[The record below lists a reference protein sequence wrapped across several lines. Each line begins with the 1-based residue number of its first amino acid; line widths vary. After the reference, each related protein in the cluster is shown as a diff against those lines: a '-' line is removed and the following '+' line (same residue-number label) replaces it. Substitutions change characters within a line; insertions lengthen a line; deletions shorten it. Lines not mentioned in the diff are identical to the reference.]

1 MDNLSDTRAAEGVEP
16 GSDPDTLKWYRIAV
30 AMMIASS
37 IMISFSGVI
46 VRNLE
51 TTDIWQI
58 AFYRSLAFLG
68 VVCLLI
74 GFRSQGRFVG
84 NLRRIGFQGLIG
96 GVIMSLGGI
105 AYLIA
110 LTSTTVANTLF
121 MLSGIPF
128 ITALLARI
136 FLKERLKTTTL
147 VTMVF
152 AGAGIFVM
160 LVEGFGIGSMFGNF
174 MALCTAVAFS
184 IYAVIVRRN
193 RQIDMLPI
201 LIVTSGLLVLWAF
214 VARFDNLAIST
225 NDLMLC
231 ILWGAGL
238 SGIGNWMFIIA
249 SRHLVAAE
257 LTLFMLL
264 EFGTGPI
271 WVWLFVGE
279 VPTKW
284 TIIGGAI
291 VILAVAL
298 RALFELYGGARDR
311 KALRGVSRPPP

>member
-1 MDNLSDTRAAEGVEP
+1 MDDIGDARTTGLGETCVNPESVR
-16 GSDPDTLKWYRIAV
+16 WYRIAV
-30 AMMIASS
+30 AMMIVSS
-37 IMISFSGVI
+37 ILISFSGVI
-46 VRNLE
+46 VRNIE
-51 TTDIWQI
+51 TVDIWKIALYRSFAFLVAVSVLI
-58 AFYRSLAFLG
+58 AFRS
-68 VVCLLI
+68 
-74 GFRSQGRFVG
+74 RGRFFG
-84 NLRRIGFQGLIG
+84 NLKRIGVQGWIGGLIMSMG
-96 GVIMSLGGI
+96 GM

-136 FLKERLKTTTL
+136 ILKEKLQTTTL
-147 VTMVF
+147 VTMIF

-160 LVEGFGIGSMFGNF
+160 LVEGFGIGSMFGNL
-174 MALCTAVAFS
+174 MALCTAVSFS

-201 LIVTSGLLVLWAF
+201 LIVTSGILVVSAF
-214 VARFDNLAIST
+214 VARYDDLTIST
-225 NDLMLC
+225 NDLLLC

-249 SRHLVAAE
+249 SRYLVAAE

-279 VPTKW
+279 VPTYW
-284 TIIGGAI
+284 TIVGGTV
-291 VILAVAL
+291 VISAVAL
-298 RALFELYGGARDR
+298 KALFELFESRSRRAPSGI
-311 KALRGVSRPPP
+311 SRPPP